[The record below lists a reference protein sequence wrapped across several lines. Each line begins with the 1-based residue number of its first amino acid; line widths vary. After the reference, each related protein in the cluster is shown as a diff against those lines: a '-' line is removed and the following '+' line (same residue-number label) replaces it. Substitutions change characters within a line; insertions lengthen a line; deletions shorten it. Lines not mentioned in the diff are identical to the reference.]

1 MDFRRNTKGWIAAP
15 ASSRGGDVL
24 ALFNR
29 GKVDMGEGHVGL
41 TLFRLAVPSIFS
53 MFFHTL
59 FHLAD
64 TVFVSWL
71 GEAPMAAMALT
82 FPLTFIVFAL
92 VNGMCVGS
100 TSLMSQHLGA
110 GEKDEA
116 QAYGN
121 SSLALIIALS
131 TLPLALLYPELSG
144 WFFSL
149 LGGTPEVNA
158 QCYRYIFWIILSF
171 PFMGY
176 SLLCDSFF
184 RSQGDTVTPMYGM
197 IVGNGLNI
205 LLDPLF
211 IFTFGWG
218 ITGAAFASFIGRIVS
233 CVYLAVMLRRHSEL
247 RPHPCITS
255 HCLKR
260 WWKITSIG
268 LPVGLSQVSMAV
280 GAAVI
285 NKVLSLF
292 GPGAIGAW
300 MLGNRIEGLAFLPVL
315 GLNGAMIPF
324 IGFNLGRNDLD
335 RVRKALVYAI
345 GGAIIFMISIGIP
358 LFFRPEFFLAIF
370 RPGEAIE
377 AMASASIRASV
388 TGYLFLAVDLIFWG
402 VFQGSGYAVYGL
414 IAQIARTF
422 LFRAP
427 MAAWFA
433 MEWGIDGVW
442 WFQPFSAALS
452 AALSTCFIIRILKR
466 LKLKTAER
474 NELSAQEPYGGE
486 SK

>member
-1 MDFRRNTKGWIAAP
+1 MYQKIRAP
-15 ASSRGGDVL
+15 YALGGSQL
-24 ALFNR
+24 ALFKR
-29 GKVDMGEGHVGL
+29 EKIDMGSGHVGS
-41 TLFRLAVPSIFS
+41 TLLKLAIPSICS

-92 VNGMCVGS
+92 VNGMCVGT

-110 GEKDEA
+110 GETEEA
-116 QAYGN
+116 AAYGN
-121 SSLALIIALS
+121 SSLALVAFLS
-131 TLPLALLYPELSG
+131 LIPLALVHPAVSG
-144 WFFSL
+144 WFFGL
-149 LGGTPEVNA
+149 LGGTPEVNE
-158 QCYRYIFWIILSF
+158 QCYRYVFWIILSF

-197 IVGNGLNI
+197 VVGNGLNI

-218 ITGAAFASFIGRIVS
+218 ISGAAFASLLGRIAS
-233 CVYLAVMLRRHSEL
+233 CVYMAFMLKRHSTL
-247 RPHPCITS
+247 RPRPCLTAD
-255 HCLKR
+255 CVTR
-260 WWKITSIG
+260 WRKITSIG
-268 LPVGLSQVSMAV
+268 LPVGLSQVSMAL
-280 GAAVI
+280 GAAVL
-285 NKVLSLF
+285 NRVLALF

-315 GLNGAMIPF
+315 GINGALIPF
-324 IGFNLGRNDLD
+324 IGFNLGRKDLQ
-335 RVRKALVYAI
+335 RVHHAVFFALVTAI
-345 GGAIIFMISIGIP
+345 VFMLSVGIP
-358 LFFRPEFFLAIF
+358 LFLKPGFFLAIF
-370 RPGEAIE
+370 RPSAAIE

-388 TGYLFLAVDLIFWG
+388 TGYLFLAVDLVLWG

-414 IAQIARTF
+414 IAQATRTF

-427 MAAWFA
+427 LAYWFA
-433 MEWGIDGVW
+433 LRWGINGFW
-442 WFQPFSAALS
+442 WFQPFSAILS
-452 AALSTCFIIRILKR
+452 VALSTCFIVRIMGHVKQRTLE
-466 LKLKTAER
+466 AE
-474 NELSAQEPYGGE
+474 NPSA
-486 SK
+486 

>member
-1 MDFRRNTKGWIAAP
+1 MDSPGMVRDFRHPGGK
-15 ASSRGGDVL
+15 GGDVL
-24 ALFNR
+24 ALFSREKIN
-29 GKVDMGEGHVGL
+29 MGEGHVGL
-41 TLFRLAVPSIFS
+41 TLLKLAVPSILS

-100 TSLMSQHLGA
+100 TSLMAQHLGA

-116 QAYGN
+116 QAYGD
-121 SSLALIIALS
+121 SSLALITLLS
-131 TLPLALLYPELSG
+131 LAPLVLLYPSISG
-144 WFFSL
+144 WFFGL
-149 LGGTPEVNA
+149 LGGTPEVNE
-158 QCYRYIFWIILSF
+158 QCYRYVFWIILSF

-205 LLDPLF
+205 VLDPIF
-211 IFTFGWG
+211 IFTLGWG
-218 ITGAAFASFIGRIVS
+218 ISGAAFASLLGRIVS
-233 CVYLAVMLRRHSEL
+233 CIYLGVMLRRHSEL
-247 RPHPCITS
+247 RPKPQ
-255 HCLKR
+255 CLRR

-268 LPVGLSQVSMAV
+268 LPVGLSQVSMAL

-324 IGFNLGRNDLD
+324 IGFNLGRSDLD
-335 RVRKALVYAI
+335 RVRQSLFFALA
-345 GGAIIFMISIGIP
+345 GAILFMVSIGIP
-358 LFFRPEFFLAIF
+358 LFLKPEFFLALF
-370 RPGEAIE
+370 RPSEVIE
-377 AMASASIRASV
+377 GMASASIRASV

-402 VFQGSGYAVYGL
+402 VFQGSGYAIYGV
-414 IAQIARTF
+414 IAQITRTF

-433 MEWGIDGVW
+433 MKWGIDGVW

-452 AALSTCFIIRILKR
+452 VGLSSYFVLRIMK
-466 LKLKTAER
+466 KLRHKFQGPE
-474 NELSAQEPYGGE
+474 AQNLHGGDTR
-486 SK
+486 

>member
-1 MDFRRNTKGWIAAP
+1 MALFRREKI
-15 ASSRGGDVL
+15 
-24 ALFNR
+24 
-29 GKVDMGEGHVGL
+29 DMGSGHVGS
-41 TLFRLAVPSIFS
+41 TLLKLAIPSILS

-92 VNGMCVGS
+92 VNGMCVGT

-110 GEKDEA
+110 GETEEA
-116 QAYGN
+116 AAYGN
-121 SSLALIIALS
+121 SSLALIAFLS
-131 TLPLALLYPELSG
+131 LIPLALLHPNISG
-144 WFFSL
+144 WFFGF
-149 LGGTPEVNA
+149 LGGTPEVNE
-158 QCYRYIFWIILSF
+158 QCYRYIFWTILSF

-176 SLLCDSFF
+176 SLLCDTFF

-211 IFTFGWG
+211 IFTLGWG
-218 ITGAAFASFIGRIVS
+218 ISGAAFASFLGRIVS
-233 CVYLAVMLRRHSEL
+233 CLYLAFMLKRHSAL
-247 RPHPCITS
+247 RPKPCLTRS
-255 HCLKR
+255 CLTR
-260 WWKITSIG
+260 WRKITSIG
-268 LPVGLSQVSMAV
+268 LPVGLSQVSMAL

-315 GLNGAMIPF
+315 GINGALVPF
-324 IGFNLGRNDLD
+324 IGFNLGRKDLH
-335 RVRKALVYAI
+335 RVRQAVFFALITAI
-345 GGAIIFMISIGIP
+345 LFMISIGIP
-358 LFFRPEFFLAIF
+358 LFLKPGFFLAMF
-370 RPGEAIE
+370 RPNPVIE

-388 TGYLFLAVDLIFWG
+388 TGYLFLAVDLILWG
-402 VFQGSGYAVYGL
+402 VFQGSGYAIYGL
-414 IAQIARTF
+414 IAQVTRTF

-427 MAAWFA
+427 LAYWFA
-433 MEWGIDGVW
+433 LQWGIDGVW
-442 WFQPFSAALS
+442 WFQPFSAVLSVALS
-452 AALSTCFIIRILKR
+452 SYFVTRIMGR
-466 LKLKTAER
+466 LKER
-474 NELSAQEPYGGE
+474 TLDADHISA
-486 SK
+486 